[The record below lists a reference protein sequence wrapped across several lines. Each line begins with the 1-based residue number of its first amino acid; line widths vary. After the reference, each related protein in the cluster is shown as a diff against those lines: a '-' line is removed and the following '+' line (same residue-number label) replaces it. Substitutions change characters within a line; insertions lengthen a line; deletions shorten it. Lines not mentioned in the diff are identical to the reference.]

1 MIVFD
6 NMIADVLSNKKTSND
21 IAELIIRG
29 RKLNNSLVFVTQPYF
44 CGTTKCYTK
53 LDTLICY

>member
-1 MIVFD
+1 MYLATKKHQTIV
-6 NMIADVLSNKKTSND
+6 
-21 IAELIIRG
+21 AELISRG